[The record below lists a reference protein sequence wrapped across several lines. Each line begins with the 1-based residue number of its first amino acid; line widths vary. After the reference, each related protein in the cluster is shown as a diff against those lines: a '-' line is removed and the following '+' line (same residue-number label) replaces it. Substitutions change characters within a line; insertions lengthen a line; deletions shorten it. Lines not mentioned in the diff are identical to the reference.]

1 MSQSI
6 EVVSLQRL
14 FEELLKVINSQL
26 SGNLVA
32 VVDLLDVK
40 IGKIKLLAQN
50 ALLEEQSSRL

>member
-26 SGNLVA
+26 SGNLEA

>member
-14 FEELLKVINSQL
+14 FEELLEVINSQL
-26 SGNLVA
+26 SGNLEA

>member
-26 SGNLVA
+26 SGYLEA

>member
-14 FEELLKVINSQL
+14 FEEVLKVINSQL
-26 SGNLVA
+26 CGNLVA